1 MNEQTVS
8 VPGTIHE
15 VVGTPIVVRPGE
27 AAVGATKGF
36 ELKPNDLLFTPAG
49 SELVVAINNELFLVD
64 ENCVGCINIAAN
76 QQPQLSIANLNG
88 ELVTIDEPTDAVLDV
103 NAIQEAILAGE
114 DPTEILESTEAGGT
128 PDGSAISTSSTI
140 PLNLAQ
146 TIAATKFETAGFD
159 NQREQFEYE
168 DGNDVVAAEGG
179 LIINTTVTEGNLSDG
194 TYPQQTLTQATVTA
208 GTLSLDPSSF
218 VPVTSS
224 LSALL
229 NELNSEI
236 TSSGQPV
243 DFIYDPTTNAIIGS
257 QGEEKVLTIDI
268 DALQSGK
275 DILLRLTT
283 TLEKPI
289 DHDVENGSQGLVQFS
304 DNLLQVSL
312 TLTGADT
319 NGNPLKQPLSITVS
333 VEDGDE
339 QSAVEVDESYTE
351 AVTLSEDNP
360 YQTSGTV
367 FELGADE
374 LEVVRFDANAIDQF
388 VGVLSDN
395 QETEA
400 TLTEDG
406 KTLTLTIKDAPEAVI
421 LAIVLSEDGTY
432 SITQNLPLEQNND
445 QDALNFAIPVTSID
459 YDGDVVTNVINY
471 QVIDGAAPT
480 VELPN
485 SIEPVLESQLDSGSP
500 VLSQG
505 MLGYQG
511 SDAVQHF
518 EIDVE
523 AFNSQYQGLLQSG
536 ELDITLVD
544 TTQDDGSFI
553 HSYAGKDEDGGTV
566 FTITLQPDGS
576 YTFELLKPLDHSGPN
591 DPSSADN
598 NLYHLDFPIYAVD
611 SDDDKSDSD
620 SALDGAQATTLTIAV
635 VDDVS
640 TLKESILFDQVVE
653 PTIGVDGIVTATQN
667 IFSDV
672 SQDGDQVTH
681 FVYGNQNYNLDDY
694 TPNAQ
699 GVYAVALNPVG
710 DDDTGIGT
718 VYITRD
724 GDISFQPNSDILHT
738 DDTSINDI
746 LTANLEVFTKD
757 GDDDVDS
764 VDVTLKIKDGDN
776 ISFVGE
782 LELSFTE
789 TQNPQTFTLDND
801 GHPLDIGV
809 QVGSD
814 NIVSLDFVS
823 DENSGSVL
831 NSITVDE
838 APTYVHIIDDG
849 QSIVVSLASDPND
862 QTGYVLQ
869 ATLSEDAQGVRSG
882 EYTVIQHQA
891 FDQVDDVLTIEFPFA
906 AEDSDGDITRDTI
919 DVTVNDGADITV
931 CNPDCFVK
939 LRETK
944 RLDGSEENAIT
955 RYASVELKQG
965 SDEIDTV
972 VWQVSPEMEAALAAL
987 TTQGQDTQYQITDGL
1002 IRVFI
1007 QDEHGNQQDVITFE
1021 LQGDKSGDYTVT
1033 QYLPIDNDMSDNK
1046 DSFEFSIVAT
1056 DADGDSVVAD
1066 IEVILKDGANTK
1078 LSDSALSYTEKEH
1091 KFGDAKNG
1099 SVKLKAGSDGVSEI
1113 SVALD
1118 NLADVEQWTSQGQA
1132 LSVIQDGND
1141 FTLVYES
1148 DPSTAVLEFIFNNN
1162 TGAYQVIQHLPI
1174 DQDGSNQSELNFT
1187 VTASSTDDAD
1197 TQASID
1203 ITIKDGVETSLKNRT
1218 VTLKEQDDSDNQFI
1232 KGEVSGDVNLKPGV
1246 DGVSALVLGLSA
1258 AQVNDIEANWSSQGN
1273 ELSVVVDYAN
1283 NIYTLVYKD
1292 DPDNHVLQVSLDG
1305 EGNYHVEQLL
1315 PIDQEGATSTLTFS
1329 ITASSTDDADI
1340 SKTLTVNIKDG
1351 VDTSLKNDEVTLH
1364 EMVDNQG
1371 DFAPA
1376 TVHGDVQ
1383 LNPGPDGAETSI
1395 ELVNLDQVEN
1405 WTSNGQPTTVTTTD
1419 SSITLWNSDD
1429 EKVLEL
1435 IYYPEEV
1442 GNNAAGTYQVT
1453 QYAAIDQLTNNV
1465 NKLLVDVTATSTDDD
1480 SLTKQIT
1487 VKIKDGV
1494 TPSIEVNG
1502 DAELTET
1509 TDMSDVT
1516 PAMQTFAGL
1525 LGIESGT
1532 DALTTVFFQLAN
1544 DSAFKLNDL
1553 TSENRPL
1560 EVKSDDGSYS
1570 LFIKGSDEAVLNISL
1585 DKQSGDVTVKQYLP
1599 LDNPADDNIVL
1610 TIKATASD
1618 TDLDTGSNSFKL
1630 TLVDGQDP
1638 AIDPITSLDAYEK
1651 GIDEQNDNSEFA
1663 STKLTFAD
1671 SSDNIETIE
1680 FQEQGIVVTDQNDA
1694 AVVLKSDG
1702 QVVQFEQSD
1711 NGLIGFIGSGNSK
1724 QTVLEVTVNSD
1735 YGSDDFG
1742 LVEFTL
1748 HQPVEHP
1755 GTGID
1760 SLKLTLPVVATDFDG
1775 DPSPT
1780 AYLAVNLIDDVST
1793 LKPTLVFDQIVEPN
1807 VGSQGLETGVQ
1818 NIFADVSKDGD
1829 QVTNIKYADV
1839 SYNLD
1844 DYTPN
1849 GDGVYAIELDPV
1861 GSDDSGI
1868 GTVYITRDGDISF
1881 KPNSDILHTDAT
1893 ATNDILTAKLEVFTQ
1908 DGDGDP
1914 DSIDVTL
1921 KIKDGDNISVM
1932 GDLTLSFTET
1942 QNAQTFTKDGNGQPL
1957 DVGLQVG
1964 SDNIA
1969 SLSFVS
1975 DSNPNSV
1982 LNSITVDEA
1991 ATFVHVIDN
2000 GQSIVVSLSK
2010 NPSDAASYVLQATFS
2025 EDAQGERTGA
2035 YKVIQH
2041 QAFDQTSDVLTLSL
2055 PFEAKDSD
2063 GDITAETID
2072 ITVHD
2077 GADISVGKPNSTLSL
2092 TETLLLDG
2100 SQDNAIVKHS
2110 TVKFIQGSD
2119 EIDTVAW
2126 QLSTEAKAAFEV
2138 IKTQGQDTDYQ
2149 VDDGVIRVWFTDGN
2163 GVKHDVMTL
2172 VLDDDNSGGYTVTQ
2186 YLPID
2191 NDISDNN
2198 DLFELSI
2205 VATDADG
2212 DPTVADIEVRFND
2225 GVETKLSTSA
2235 ITYTEKEGQFG
2246 NAKNGSVQLKA
2257 GSDGVSEVS
2266 VTLDNEAEV
2275 MDWTS
2280 QDQALDIVKSGN
2292 DYTLVYESDPDNKV
2306 LEFIFDSTTGNYQV
2320 IQHKPIDQ
2328 DVSNLSKLEFTVT
2341 ATSTD
2346 DANVQASI
2354 DVTIKDGV
2362 ETRLSNSTIQYT
2374 EKQTGIDPDVSYG
2387 FKTGSVNIKA
2397 GVDGVSEVEVS
2408 IDDSDALSSWTSQGK
2423 PLELLENGNDFKLV
2437 YADDLNQTVIEFNFD
2452 DETGDYSV
2460 EQFLPIDQIG
2470 AEQSVINLTVGAF
2483 STDDEKSTATIAITI
2498 KDGAETSLKN
2508 RTVTLTEK
2516 DDGDN
2521 QFIKGE
2527 VSGDVNLKPGVDG
2540 VSAVALTLSQA
2551 QINDINANW
2560 TSQGKALA
2568 VVEDLDSN
2576 TYSVVYK
2583 NDPTAQVLKVVLD
2596 DEGNYK
2602 VEQSLPIDQQ
2612 GSTSSLVFDVTVSST
2627 DDANISKTLTVN
2639 IKDGVDTSLKNDQ
2652 VTLKES
2658 VDGDGEFATKSV
2670 SGDVK
2675 LNPGPDGA
2683 ESSISLNNQD
2693 DVSKWTSNGNPLKL
2707 VATDDTITLLDEDNN
2722 KVLELIYYPEA
2733 VGNKVAGSYDVV
2745 QYAAI
2750 DQSNNNVSTM
2760 LVDVTATSTDDNPLT
2775 KQITVNIK
2783 DGVTPSIDING
2794 SASLTETT
2802 DMDVATPAKKTFTQ
2816 LLDIHSGTDDIDTVL
2831 FALADNSPLKL
2842 DDLTSEGRELE
2853 VKSEDGS
2860 YSLFIKGSTTEVLN
2874 ITLDKQSGDVTVEQY
2889 RPLDNPLDNHIELKI
2904 VATAKD
2910 TDGDSG
2916 SNSFNLTLVDGQD
2929 PQIKPDSSVD
2939 VYEKGLGESDDHTE
2953 SNSVS
2958 VEFEASSD
2966 NIKTIEIKPT
2976 GIIITDQ
2983 NDAPVTLTA
2992 DKQAVQ
2998 FEQTSNGLIG
3008 FIGSGDSKETVF
3020 EATVNSDYTSND
3032 FGKVTFTLLKEVD
3045 HPNAGTDALVLKLPI
3060 MATDFDGDTSQ
3071 TGAQQAYVTVNLID
3085 DVSTLNASILFDD
3098 INEPTL
3104 GTQGSTTEV
3113 KNIFADVSKDGDQ
3126 VTHIVY
3132 DNKSYDLDDYTPDG
3146 QGVYAIALDAK
3157 GADDNGIGTV
3167 YITRD
3172 GDISFKPNSDI
3183 LHTDATSAMDVLTA
3197 KLEVHTKDGD
3207 NDVDSVDVT
3216 LKIKDGTDIGF
3227 AGKLDVAWTEVS
3239 AIKTITTDSEGETL
3253 NVSLTSGSDHLAS
3266 LKFVADSDTN
3276 SVLNNITV
3284 DEAETFVH
3292 IINGGDSIVVSTN
3305 QNQPLNVADY
3315 ILQATL
3321 SKDTQG
3327 NANGEYSITQ
3337 YKPFDQAQSPIDAAV
3352 ILLPLVATD
3361 TDGDPT
3367 PAEIKLTVTD
3377 GQDITVGNSTSSVQL
3392 NETLTL
3398 DGTEENAISQH
3409 DSVSFVAG
3417 VDGIDSVKW
3426 QDDAALRTLLDGIT
3440 TQGKETKYSVSDDT
3454 LRVYLEDGAQGQDVI
3469 TFVLDSGIGGG
3480 YTVKQYLP
3488 IDNANDDTTNIDI
3501 LNLAIVATDKDGDD
3515 TVAPIKVNLKDGV
3528 NTTMSDASEEWTETD
3543 TIADEFVVVTEN
3555 GNVNLALGSDG
3566 VETLKVNLT
3575 TADINAIETNWTS
3588 QGKAL
3593 AVDFDSGTNT
3603 YTLVYKDNPATVV
3616 LEFKLDS
3623 NGSYEVKQSLPLD
3636 QAGEKSTIVF
3646 NIIASSTDDADV
3658 TAKVTLNIKDGVD
3671 TTIQDSTEALTET
3684 LDGDGNFTSSTVSGD
3699 TQLDPGPDGHQ
3710 TTISLK
3716 NYDEVHGT
3724 AANQFKGWSSNGNDI
3739 EVTETDTTVTLT
3751 DKVTGEKVLEL
3762 TYYPEDVGVFGDANF
3777 KAAGTYDVTQFRA
3790 IDQPEDNISQL
3801 QVTVTSRSTDDTPK
3815 TAQITIN
3822 ITDGTTPTII
3832 ANNDASL
3839 TETVDMAANT
3849 PANDSFTQML
3859 DIDSGTDAVDTVI
3872 FDLADSSVYQLAD
3885 LTSSGQELVVQSQDS
3900 SYSLFIKGTTTEVL
3914 NIAVNKAN
3922 GDVTVEQYQPLDNPL
3937 SNDIVLTLNATV
3949 TDTDGDS
3956 ASDSFDLTLTD
3967 GMDPRIE
3974 GIGSIKVNEYG
3985 IGHGNRG
3992 EFGSATITLEP
4003 SSDNIEKF
4011 EIDTT
4016 AISVADKDGNPVSPL
4031 TSGNKLVQYEE
4042 ISGGYRGFI
4051 ENGNKK
4057 LTVFEVKINSDYTSD
4072 DLGKVDFKLVRGI
4085 DHPDAGTDSLF
4096 LTLPVIASDFDG
4108 DSSPAQGL
4116 NVEIK
4121 DYFSDAKNV
4130 TINLVEGS
4138 STSNNGY
4145 TVVNYKQGDR
4155 LDNLEIEV
4163 PVDQQGKFA
4172 FGDIDNPSS
4181 KFDLDTLGTGNGIA
4195 VLAKNSNDQ
4204 WAEVGTITLITK
4216 GSNVRVKFSAADS
4229 VDHLDGPLSTTFTMT
4244 AIDNDGDQDS
4254 SNLNLTIRDKES
4266 KLVIDPVRGD
4276 EDTDIAVTIEIDLHD
4291 ADGEEIQSL
4300 LLGNPAGGSFYYID
4314 PNGGAKIEVSGRLSK
4329 DKLDV
4334 SGTDVLSINNIF
4346 YQPDDHY
4353 STDANGFEVNAQVKV
4368 EREGHPV
4375 ETRNGR
4381 IGIVVDGIADKPEF
4395 SDSSIAEA
4403 SGDEDSLIKLDFA
4416 FETDDQSD
4424 ASAETITYEL
4434 TFNDANAVAEHQLV
4448 KANGSVIT
4456 PDNDGVYHFTSAE
4469 IGNVYLAAKGDFS
4482 GSVLVDVKA
4491 TSHEPFTDSTNSSET
4506 TLTVDVA
4513 PIVDDITYQ
4522 VERVRVNEDT
4532 EFKLKDHIQVNDLKD
4547 SDGSENRF
4555 VYIKDLPN
4563 GTIITHFNADGD
4575 NAVILNGEAYLIVDP
4590 DDYATAT
4597 LIVLDDPADKSIDA
4611 DVDLIVDYALIQSG
4625 TTGIIPPKDSNA
4637 DFDFKVEVKVVD
4649 TATYADGEVV
4659 YDSQSMGND
4668 QTIAVDIKG
4677 IADAPMMDAD
4687 NNDVWQVV
4695 TDNQGAISG
4704 IKTTTPIDEN
4714 SSIMLDFSVF
4724 SGETGYDK
4732 SGPDGS
4738 ETVTVVLYA
4747 ESGNLAEYKIEDTDG
4762 NEISLTYTG
4771 MKNGQAQ
4778 YEADIGQADIKI
4790 TPKTN
4795 NTEDIQLKAKII
4807 VTENDGNELVTEKD
4821 IFIEVNPVISGFNDN
4836 FIVNSND
4843 NNYTP
4848 LEDQV
4853 NNVKWYPGKLT
4864 DRESGGDHEFV
4875 SKLVISGNE
4884 AESNA
4889 ELSDI
4894 ALTIE
4899 ANSAIAQVLIDG
4911 VATGLDAGK
4920 YRFDATNEVTIIAA
4934 DGAELTAGNVEIS
4947 ALVTPEDSSA
4957 DFVLDSTV
4965 SVTEV
4970 DVDSN
4975 SGFSK
4980 TVDYSGKLNID
4991 IQPVVEDDGELN
5003 IIDGDDVGIEATQ
5016 TNTAGSVSFT
5026 INKEAKGGSFAND
5039 SNNSDYSI
5047 NFIDLDADS
5056 TGAPNPENNQDE
5068 RVSHVVIEFAGASQN
5083 VLDQLYVQGA
5093 LNNGDGTWTVTNEDS
5108 FIVFAPNGVNE
5119 TVTVKVHALV
5129 IDRGEDGEDSINES
5143 EVSYA
5148 VRDTQSFQI
5157 TFDDPEPSGTVSGEA
5172 ASASIDN
5179 TQAIEGTED
5188 TKVRLDDTLR
5198 EKLIFSELANL
5209 DDSSTNDQIT
5219 IVFDVSN
5226 IHEIKRVT
5234 SGTGEEN
5241 FVNGKYAFT
5250 IDAEDVNDDGSLK
5263 EGALGNAAITL
5274 IEDFAGDF
5282 TIPISVVI
5290 TDMDSGDENVVT
5302 QQVNFEI
5309 TPVVDGVTKD
5319 NGVVVQT
5326 VEAADFTAGEE
5337 SPSSIQ
5343 ANTAYEDSQVTLNL
5357 NRFSFKDEDTD
5368 LSQGVESFAAIEI
5381 SSTVGAVTAGTVYS
5395 GVEEKEDGTLSITA
5409 AQLPNGVTVEQVLA
5423 EVVFTPSK
5431 DFSGKV
5437 TITLDGTIIDQTD
5450 NVGSVTAPFKQ
5461 TFDIDVKSIVDGVT
5475 TQSLGDKVIDG
5486 SEDTPMS
5493 LSVLD
5498 FTLDDSDGSEEFVSF
5513 KLTDVPQDFLVSST
5527 SGDFAV
5533 SNNGSGVWSI
5543 KIAQPVGETV
5553 DLSDIQIT
5561 PAENFS
5567 GSANIGYVVY
5577 TQEEAD
5583 KQPKQQGGRITLN
5596 IAPEGDEIDTR
5607 IDQHATGAEHSGAD
5621 SGLVD
5626 IKIDARILDKA
5637 DSISAGAHS
5646 ENSPETVYIKV
5657 ENIPDGVSILLP
5669 EYTKGADLASGDY
5682 IAYQELDNGVY
5693 TGNWIVE
5700 TNLQQVE
5707 NIQLDLT
5714 GTDYNSDS
5722 WRGDN
5727 PQITLKVSSNDNGSL
5742 GPVAEQIVSLEITP
5756 DNDKPAVVA
5765 QTSYSVDEDVQLSIS
5780 SIQIS
5785 DADVIDDP
5793 DANMTVTISHTTGN
5807 LSFGTESIQYAN
5819 DNNITIGSD
5828 SDGNIVLDGT
5838 IESIN
5843 KLLSGSEV
5851 TTDKGLLFIGDENS
5865 HVDSQI
5871 QVQVTD
5877 NGNNGDVNG
5886 DGTIDINDALTS
5898 DQITVDV
5905 KVNPISDKPT
5915 LEAERNRYLV
5925 AVNDA
5930 QLAVIPLLGLIP
5942 ALAVADESLSVQFD
5956 NVPAGTTIKVGGV
5969 TATLN
5974 GDGLF
5979 QADVPQGGDTDITIE
5994 VPAGITVSDTAIEIR
6009 AVSTDGDADPALSD
6023 PVTINVTADSSQSIL
6038 GTVGNDYLFNL
6049 DDSDGITLSGGAGD
6063 DIIIG
6068 SDGADILEGGAG
6080 DDQILAGD
6088 GDDIVQG
6095 GLGSDILTGGGGQD
6109 IFVWTAA
6116 DIDLTNPQ
6124 VDKITDFNAD
6134 KSLGAEKDMIDLS
6147 EVFESDDSMED
6158 ILSRLTAEKDGDKI
6172 NIEILAQEGGETVQT
6187 IVLENQAGYTLDGG
6201 SASLMDDLINNEFIK
6216 LTNPD

>member
-8 VPGTIHE
+8 VPGTIQD

-27 AAVGATKGF
+27 AAVGASKGF

-64 ENCVGCINIAAN
+64 ENCVGCINIASN
-76 QQPQLSIANLNG
+76 QQPQLTVANING
-88 ELVTIDEPTDAVLDV
+88 ELVTIDEPTDEVLDV

-114 DPTEILESTEAGGT
+114 DPTEILESTEAGES
-128 PDGSAISTSSTI
+128 PDGSAIGTSATV

-146 TIAATKFETAGFD
+146 TIAATKFETAGLN

-168 DGNDVVAAEGG
+168 DGNDVVAAKGG

-194 TYPQQTLTQATVTA
+194 TYPQQTITQATVTA

-236 TSSGQPV
+236 TSSGKAV
-243 DFIYDPTTNAIIGS
+243 EFIYDSTTNAIIGS
-257 QGEEKVLTIDI
+257 QGDEKVLTIDI

-289 DHDVENGSQGLVQFS
+289 DHEIENGSQGLVQFS

-339 QSAVEVDESYTE
+339 QLAVEVDESYTE

-388 VGVLSDN
+388 DGVLSDN

-400 TLTEDG
+400 TLSEDG
-406 KTLTLTIKDAPEAVI
+406 KTLTLTIKDAPDAVI

-432 SITQNLPLEQNND
+432 AITQNLPLEQNND
-445 QDALNFAIPVTSID
+445 QDTLNFAIPVTSID

-471 QVIDGAAPT
+471 QVVDGAAPT

-485 SIEPVLESQLDSGSP
+485 SIEPVLESQLDSGNP

-611 SDDDKSDSD
+611 SDEDKSDSD

-681 FVYGNQNYNLDDY
+681 FVYSNQNYNLDDY

-823 DENSGSVL
+823 DENSDSVL

-838 APTYVHIIDDG
+838 AQTYVHIIDDG
-849 QSIVVSLASDPND
+849 QSIVVSLTNDPND

-869 ATLSEDAQGVRSG
+869 ATLSEDAQGIRSG

-931 CNPDCFVK
+931 CNPNCFVK

-972 VWQVSPEMEAALAAL
+972 VWQVSAEMEAALAAL

-1002 IRVFI
+1002 IRVFT
-1007 QDEHGNQQDVITFE
+1007 QDEHGNQQDVIAFE

-1046 DSFEFSIVAT
+1046 DIFEFSIVAT

-1066 IEVILKDGANTK
+1066 IDVILKDGANTK

-1091 KFGDAKNG
+1091 K
-1099 SVKLKAGSDGVSEI
+1099 
-1113 SVALD
+1113 
-1118 NLADVEQWTSQGQA
+1118 
-1132 LSVIQDGND
+1132 
-1141 FTLVYES
+1141 
-1148 DPSTAVLEFIFNNN
+1148 
-1162 TGAYQVIQHLPI
+1162 
-1174 DQDGSNQSELNFT
+1174 
-1187 VTASSTDDAD
+1187 
-1197 TQASID
+1197 
-1203 ITIKDGVETSLKNRT
+1203 
-1218 VTLKEQDDSDNQFI
+1218 
-1232 KGEVSGDVNLKPGV
+1232 
-1246 DGVSALVLGLSA
+1246 
-1258 AQVNDIEANWSSQGN
+1258 
-1273 ELSVVVDYAN
+1273 
-1283 NIYTLVYKD
+1283 
-1292 DPDNHVLQVSLDG
+1292 
-1305 EGNYHVEQLL
+1305 
-1315 PIDQEGATSTLTFS
+1315 
-1329 ITASSTDDADI
+1329 
-1340 SKTLTVNIKDG
+1340 
-1351 VDTSLKNDEVTLH
+1351 
-1364 EMVDNQG
+1364 
-1371 DFAPA
+1371 
-1376 TVHGDVQ
+1376 
-1383 LNPGPDGAETSI
+1383 
-1395 ELVNLDQVEN
+1395 
-1405 WTSNGQPTTVTTTD
+1405 
-1419 SSITLWNSDD
+1419 
-1429 EKVLEL
+1429 
-1435 IYYPEEV
+1435 
-1442 GNNAAGTYQVT
+1442 
-1453 QYAAIDQLTNNV
+1453 
-1465 NKLLVDVTATSTDDD
+1465 
-1480 SLTKQIT
+1480 
-1487 VKIKDGV
+1487 
-1494 TPSIEVNG
+1494 
-1502 DAELTET
+1502 
-1509 TDMSDVT
+1509 
-1516 PAMQTFAGL
+1516 
-1525 LGIESGT
+1525 
-1532 DALTTVFFQLAN
+1532 
-1544 DSAFKLNDL
+1544 
-1553 TSENRPL
+1553 
-1560 EVKSDDGSYS
+1560 
-1570 LFIKGSDEAVLNISL
+1570 
-1585 DKQSGDVTVKQYLP
+1585 
-1599 LDNPADDNIVL
+1599 
-1610 TIKATASD
+1610 
-1618 TDLDTGSNSFKL
+1618 
-1630 TLVDGQDP
+1630 
-1638 AIDPITSLDAYEK
+1638 
-1651 GIDEQNDNSEFA
+1651 
-1663 STKLTFAD
+1663 
-1671 SSDNIETIE
+1671 
-1680 FQEQGIVVTDQNDA
+1680 
-1694 AVVLKSDG
+1694 
-1702 QVVQFEQSD
+1702 
-1711 NGLIGFIGSGNSK
+1711 
-1724 QTVLEVTVNSD
+1724 
-1735 YGSDDFG
+1735 
-1742 LVEFTL
+1742 
-1748 HQPVEHP
+1748 
-1755 GTGID
+1755 
-1760 SLKLTLPVVATDFDG
+1760 
-1775 DPSPT
+1775 
-1780 AYLAVNLIDDVST
+1780 
-1793 LKPTLVFDQIVEPN
+1793 
-1807 VGSQGLETGVQ
+1807 
-1818 NIFADVSKDGD
+1818 
-1829 QVTNIKYADV
+1829 
-1839 SYNLD
+1839 
-1844 DYTPN
+1844 
-1849 GDGVYAIELDPV
+1849 
-1861 GSDDSGI
+1861 
-1868 GTVYITRDGDISF
+1868 
-1881 KPNSDILHTDAT
+1881 
-1893 ATNDILTAKLEVFTQ
+1893 
-1908 DGDGDP
+1908 
-1914 DSIDVTL
+1914 
-1921 KIKDGDNISVM
+1921 
-1932 GDLTLSFTET
+1932 
-1942 QNAQTFTKDGNGQPL
+1942 
-1957 DVGLQVG
+1957 
-1964 SDNIA
+1964 
-1969 SLSFVS
+1969 
-1975 DSNPNSV
+1975 
-1982 LNSITVDEA
+1982 
-1991 ATFVHVIDN
+1991 
-2000 GQSIVVSLSK
+2000 
-2010 NPSDAASYVLQATFS
+2010 
-2025 EDAQGERTGA
+2025 
-2035 YKVIQH
+2035 
-2041 QAFDQTSDVLTLSL
+2041 
-2055 PFEAKDSD
+2055 
-2063 GDITAETID
+2063 
-2072 ITVHD
+2072 
-2077 GADISVGKPNSTLSL
+2077 
-2092 TETLLLDG
+2092 
-2100 SQDNAIVKHS
+2100 
-2110 TVKFIQGSD
+2110 
-2119 EIDTVAW
+2119 
-2126 QLSTEAKAAFEV
+2126 
-2138 IKTQGQDTDYQ
+2138 
-2149 VDDGVIRVWFTDGN
+2149 
-2163 GVKHDVMTL
+2163 
-2172 VLDDDNSGGYTVTQ
+2172 
-2186 YLPID
+2186 
-2191 NDISDNN
+2191 
-2198 DLFELSI
+2198 
-2205 VATDADG
+2205 
-2212 DPTVADIEVRFND
+2212 
-2225 GVETKLSTSA
+2225 
-2235 ITYTEKEGQFG
+2235 FG

-2470 AEQSVINLTVGAF
+2470 AEQSVINLTVDAF
-2483 STDDEKSTATIAITI
+2483 STDDEKSSATIAITI

-2583 NDPTAQVLKVVLD
+2583 DDPTAQVLKVVLD

-2612 GSTSSLVFDVTVSST
+2612 GSTSSLVFDVTASST

-2652 VTLKES
+2652 VTLEES

-2733 VGNKVAGSYDVV
+2733 VGNKVAGSYDVI

-2750 DQSNNNVSTM
+2750 DQPNSNVSTM
-2760 LVDVTATSTDDNPLT
+2760 LVDVTATSTDDNPIT

-2831 FALADNSPLKL
+2831 FTLADNSPLKL

-2889 RPLDNPLDNHIELKI
+2889 RPLDNPSDNHIELKI

-2910 TDGDSG
+2910 TDGDSA

-2929 PQIKPDSSVD
+2929 PQIKPDSSVE

-3008 FIGSGDSKETVF
+3008 FFGSGDSKETVF

-3045 HPNAGTDALVLKLPI
+3045 HPNAGTDALVLKLPVV
-3060 MATDFDGDTSQ
+3060 ATDFDGDTSQ

-3085 DVSTLNASILFDD
+3085 DVSTLKASILFDD
-3098 INEPTL
+3098 ITEPTL

-3183 LHTDATSAMDVLTA
+3183 LHTDATSSLDVLTA

-3216 LKIKDGTDIGF
+3216 LKIKDGKDIGF
-3227 AGKLDVAWTEVS
+3227 AGELDVAWTEVN
-3239 AIKTITTDSEGETL
+3239 AIKTITTDSEGEIL
-3253 NVSLTSGSDHLAS
+3253 NVGLTSGSDHLAS
-3266 LKFVADSDTN
+3266 LKFVADSDSG

-3321 SKDTQG
+3321 SKDAQG

-3337 YKPFDQAQSPIDAAV
+3337 YKPFDQAQLPIDAAV

-3367 PAEIKLTVTD
+3367 AAEIKLTVTD

-3398 DGTEENAISQH
+3398 DGTEGNAISQH

-3440 TQGKETKYSVSDDT
+3440 TQGKQTKYSVSDDT

-3469 TFVLDSGIGGG
+3469 TFVLDSGVGGG

-3528 NTTMSDASEEWTETD
+3528 ES
-3543 TIADEFVVVTEN
+3543 
-3555 GNVNLALGSDG
+3555 
-3566 VETLKVNLT
+3566 
-3575 TADINAIETNWTS
+3575 
-3588 QGKAL
+3588 
-3593 AVDFDSGTNT
+3593 
-3603 YTLVYKDNPATVV
+3603 
-3616 LEFKLDS
+3616 
-3623 NGSYEVKQSLPLD
+3623 
-3636 QAGEKSTIVF
+3636 
-3646 NIIASSTDDADV
+3646 
-3658 TAKVTLNIKDGVD
+3658 
-3671 TTIQDSTEALTET
+3671 TIQDSTEALTET
-3684 LDGDGNFTSSTVSGD
+3684 LDGDGSFTSSSVSGD
-3699 TQLDPGPDGHQ
+3699 TQLKPGSDGAQ
-3710 TTISLK
+3710 TTIALK

-3724 AANQFKGWSSNGNDI
+3724 EANQFKGWSSNGNDI
-3739 EVTETDTTVTLT
+3739 EVTEADTTVTLT

-3822 ITDGTTPTII
+3822 ISDGTTPTII

-3956 ASDSFDLTLTD
+3956 ASDSFELTLTD

-3974 GIGSIKVNEYG
+3974 NIGSIKVNEYG
-3985 IGHGNRG
+3985 IGHNNRG
-3992 EFGSATITLEP
+3992 EFGSATMTLEP

-4057 LTVFEVKINSDYTSD
+4057 LTVFEVKIDSDYTSD

-4108 DSSPAQGL
+4108 DSSPAQDL

-4163 PVDQQGKFA
+4163 PVAQQGNFA
-4172 FGDIDNPSS
+4172 FGDIDSPSS

-4204 WAEVGTITLITK
+4204 WAEVGTLTLITK

-4244 AIDNDGDQDS
+4244 AIDNDGDRDS
-4254 SNLNLTIRDKES
+4254 SNLNLTIKDKAA
-4266 KLVIDPVRGD
+4266 KLIIDPVRGD

-4300 LLGNPAGGSFYYID
+4300 LLGNPPGGSFFYID
-4314 PNGGAKIEVSGRLSK
+4314 PNSGNEMEVSGRLSK

-4334 SGTDVLSINNIF
+4334 SGTDVLSIDNIF
-4346 YQPDDHY
+4346 YRPDDHY
-4353 STDANGFEVNAQVKV
+4353 STDSNGFEVNAQVKV

-4375 ETRNGR
+4375 ETRNGK
-4381 IGIVVDGIADKPEF
+4381 IDIVVDGIADKPTMAASFEP
-4395 SDSSIAEA
+4395 EA
-4403 SGDEDSLIKLDFA
+4403 DGDEDSLIKLDFA
-4416 FETDDQSD
+4416 FETVDQSD

-4434 TFNDANAVAEHQLV
+4434 KFSDVNIVADHKLV
-4448 KANGSVIT
+4448 KSNGDEIT
-4456 PDNDGVYHFTSAE
+4456 PDINGVYHFTSAG
-4469 IGNVYLAAKGDFS
+4469 IDNVYLAAKGDFS

-4563 GTIITHFNADGD
+4563 GTIITQFNADGD
-4575 NAVILNGEAYLIVDP
+4575 NAVILDGEAHLIVDP

-4597 LIVLDDPADKSIDA
+4597 LIMLDDPAGESVA
-4611 DVDLIVDYALIQSG
+4611 DEVDLIVEYALIESG
-4625 TTGIIPPKDSNA
+4625 TTAIIPPKDSNA

-4649 TATYADGEVV
+4649 TATYADGDVA
-4659 YDSQSMGND
+4659 YDSQSMGDD

-4677 IADAPMMDAD
+4677 IADAPMMAAD
-4687 NNDVWQVV
+4687 SNDVWQVV

-4747 ESGNLAEYKIEDTDG
+4747 ESGNLADYKIEDTDG

-4911 VATGLDAGK
+4911 VATDLDAGK

-4957 DFVLDSTV
+4957 DFVLNSTV

-4970 DVDSN
+4970 DVDSD

-4980 TVDYSGKLNID
+4980 TVDYSGKLNVD

-5003 IIDGDDVGIEATQ
+5003 IIDDDDVGIAATQ

-5026 INKEAKGGSFAND
+5026 INKEAQGGSFVG
-5039 SNNSDYSI
+5039 SNADYSV

-5056 TGAPNPENNQDE
+5056 TGAPNPETNQDE
-5068 RVSHVVIEFAGASQN
+5068 RVSQVVIEFAGASQS

-5093 LNNGDGTWTVTNEDS
+5093 INNGDGTWTVTNEDS
-5108 FIVFAPNGVNE
+5108 FIVFAPNGVDE

-5129 IDRGEDGEDSINES
+5129 IDRGEDGEDSVNES

-5148 VRDTQSFQI
+5148 VRDSQSFQI
-5157 TFDDPEPSGTVSGEA
+5157 TFADPDPTGTVGGEA

-5179 TQAIEGTED
+5179 TQAIKGTED

-5226 IHEIKRVT
+5226 IPEIKRVT

-5337 SPSSIQ
+5337 APNSIK

-5395 GVEEKEDGTLSITA
+5395 GVEEKQDGTLSITA

-5486 SEDTPMS
+5486 SEDTPIS

-5527 SGDFAV
+5527 SSDFAV

-5543 KIAQPVGETV
+5543 KIAQSVGETV

-5607 IDQHATGAEHSGAD
+5607 IDQQATGAEHSGAD
-5621 SGLVD
+5621 TGLVD

-5727 PQITLKVSSNDNGSL
+5727 PQITLKVSSNDNGSI

-5756 DNDKPAVVA
+5756 DNDKPVVVA
-5765 QTSYSVDEDVQLSIS
+5765 QTSYSVDEDVQLSIT
-5780 SIQIS
+5780 SIQIA

-5793 DANMTVTISHTTGN
+5793 GANMTVTISHTTGN

-5838 IESIN
+5838 IEAIN

-5851 TTDKGLLFIGDENS
+5851 TTDRGLLFIGDENS

-5942 ALAVADESLSVQFD
+5942 ALAVADEKLSVQFD

-5994 VPAGITVSDTAIEIR
+5994 VPAGITVSETAIEIR

-6023 PVTINVTADSSQSIL
+6023 PVTINVTADSSESIL
-6038 GTVGNDYLFNL
+6038 GTAGNDYLFNL
-6049 DDSDGITLSGGAGD
+6049 DDSDGITLSGDAGD

-6068 SDGADILEGGAG
+6068 SDRADILEGGAG

-6109 IFVWTAA
+6109 IFVWTAE
-6116 DIDLTNPQ
+6116 DIDLANPQ

-6134 KSLGAEKDMIDLS
+6134 KSVGAEKDMIDLS

-6172 NIEILAQEGGETVQT
+6172 NIEILDQEGGETVQT

-6201 SASLMDDLINNEFIK
+6201 SASLMDDLISHEFIR
-6216 LTNPD
+6216 LINQE